1 LSQRIAKAQELTR
14 EVLGESIQRLKDPR
28 VGFTTV
34 TAVRMTPDLQ
44 QARVFVSV
52 LGTAEDKE
60 QTMAGLASA
69 APHLRTELG
78 QQVRL
83 RYTPELIFDLDRGAD
98 TAKRIDE
105 LLRKIHAEEAQ
116 EAAAEGVEE

>member
-1 LSQRIAKAQELTR
+1 
-14 EVLGESIQRLKDPR
+14 
-28 VGFTTV
+28 
-34 TAVRMTPDLQ
+34 
-44 QARVFVSV
+44 
-52 LGTAEDKE
+52 
-60 QTMAGLASA
+60 
-69 APHLRTELG
+69 
-78 QQVRL
+78 VRL